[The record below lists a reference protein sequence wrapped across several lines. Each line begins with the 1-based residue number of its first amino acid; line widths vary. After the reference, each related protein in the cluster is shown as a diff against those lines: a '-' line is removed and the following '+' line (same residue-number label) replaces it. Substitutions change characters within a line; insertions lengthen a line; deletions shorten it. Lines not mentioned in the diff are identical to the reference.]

1 MGTTRTSFRPASDAA
16 KVTPRR
22 RPKPTRAVSPYMRVT
37 PIKSNNQRR
46 GLRILDTHS
55 PEAHFIRR
63 CKRMIVDDH
72 FAGRKLTTAEQSL
85 LHRIAMIELRCELL
99 DREFLASDESGYD
112 EVQYIARTNTLIKLY
127 TKLGIHRGHTDMAAL
142 LRKKVKVD

>member
-1 MGTTRTSFRPASDAA
+1 MSSSRTSLPPGSNAPKA
-16 KVTPRR
+16 TPSR

-55 PEAHFIRR
+55 PEAFFIRR
-63 CKRMIVDDH
+63 CKKLIVEDH
-72 FAGRKLTTAEQSL
+72 FAGRKLTMAEQSL

-99 DREFLASDESGYD
+99 DQEFCSNLESGYD

-142 LRKKVKVD
+142 LRKKAKVE